1 MENQKSKKKRA
12 VSSESNDVG
21 SKRHELYKGVIGKIN
36 SAIEAGYY
44 LEAITLEESLIC
56 DRFAS
61 RFTYLCK
68 DKELEQKV
76 EKKYLLGQNFY
87 SMTLGDIKFIAEE
100 IETNIEIKDFCND
113 SVFEWRNKR
122 NFALH
127 EIAKLT
133 ETDTDTFANKYS
145 KLKEI
150 AMDGLKVFREVD
162 NLLRESKQS

>member
-76 EKKYLLGQNFY
+76 EKKISSRTEFLFY
-87 SMTLGDIKFIAEE
+87 
-100 IETNIEIKDFCND
+100 D
-113 SVFEWRNKR
+113 SWRYKIYCRR
-122 NFALH
+122 NR
-127 EIAKLT
+127 
-133 ETDTDTFANKYS
+133 N
-145 KLKEI
+145 
-150 AMDGLKVFREVD
+150 
-162 NLLRESKQS
+162 